1 MSAILLVSHSRDIA
15 EGTRQLLKQMAG
27 DVDVYA
33 VGGVEDGKEIGTSFD
48 AIQEQINQINEDLI
62 CFYDLGSAEMNLDMA
77 LEMYEGNY
85 ERVKVEAPIVE
96 GSFTAAVKLSTGASL
111 NEALEEVKKH
121 YAFKLF
127 TTSYM
132 IELILTNL
140 KKMNA

>member
-15 EGTRQLLKQMAG
+15 EGTRQLLKQMAS

-48 AIQEQINQINEDLI
+48 AIQEQINNIDEDLM

-111 NEALEEVKKH
+111 DEALEEVKKH
-121 YAFKLF
+121 YAFK
-127 TTSYM
+127 
-132 IELILTNL
+132 
-140 KKMNA
+140 

>member
-15 EGTRQLLKQMAG
+15 EGARQLLKQMAG

-48 AIQEQINQINEDLI
+48 AIQERINQINEDLM

-77 LEMYEGNY
+77 LEMYEGNC

-111 NEALEEVKKH
+111 DEALEEVKKH
-121 YAFKLF
+121 YAFK
-127 TTSYM
+127 
-132 IELILTNL
+132 
-140 KKMNA
+140 

>member
-48 AIQEQINQINEDLI
+48 AIQERINQINEDLM

-85 ERVKVEAPIVE
+85 ERVKVAAPIVE

-111 NEALEEVKKH
+111 NDALEEVKKH
-121 YAFKLF
+121 YAFK
-127 TTSYM
+127 
-132 IELILTNL
+132 
-140 KKMNA
+140 

>member
-1 MSAILLVSHSRDIA
+1 MRILLVSHSRDIA

-48 AIQEQINQINEDLI
+48 AIQERINQISEDLM

-85 ERVKVEAPIVE
+85 ERVKVAAPIVE

-111 NEALEEVKKH
+111 DEALEEVKKH
-121 YAFKLF
+121 YAFK
-127 TTSYM
+127 
-132 IELILTNL
+132 
-140 KKMNA
+140 

>member
-48 AIQEQINQINEDLI
+48 AIQEQINNIDEDLM

-85 ERVKVEAPIVE
+85 ERVKVAAPIVE

-111 NEALEEVKKH
+111 DEALEEVKKH
-121 YAFKLF
+121 YAFK
-127 TTSYM
+127 
-132 IELILTNL
+132 
-140 KKMNA
+140 

>member
-15 EGTRQLLKQMAG
+15 EGTRQLLKQMAS

-48 AIQEQINQINEDLI
+48 AIQEQINNIDEDLM

-85 ERVKVEAPIVE
+85 ERVKVAAPIVE

-111 NEALEEVKKH
+111 DEALEEVKKH
-121 YAFKLF
+121 YAFK
-127 TTSYM
+127 
-132 IELILTNL
+132 
-140 KKMNA
+140 

>member
-48 AIQEQINQINEDLI
+48 AVQEQINNIDEDLM

-85 ERVKVEAPIVE
+85 ERVKVAAPIVE

-111 NEALEEVKKH
+111 DEALEEVKKH
-121 YAFKLF
+121 YAFK
-127 TTSYM
+127 
-132 IELILTNL
+132 
-140 KKMNA
+140 

>member
-1 MSAILLVSHSRDIA
+1 
-15 EGTRQLLKQMAG
+15 MAG

-48 AIQEQINQINEDLI
+48 AIQERINQINEDLM

-77 LEMYEGNY
+77 LEMYEGNC

-111 NEALEEVKKH
+111 NDALEEVKKH
-121 YAFKLF
+121 YAFK
-127 TTSYM
+127 
-132 IELILTNL
+132 
-140 KKMNA
+140 

>member
-48 AIQEQINQINEDLI
+48 AIQERINQINEDLM

-77 LEMYEGNY
+77 LEMYEGNC

-96 GSFTAAVKLSTGASL
+96 GSFTAAVKLSTDASL
-111 NEALEEVKKH
+111 DEALEEVKKH
-121 YAFKLF
+121 YAFK
-127 TTSYM
+127 
-132 IELILTNL
+132 
-140 KKMNA
+140 

>member
-15 EGTRQLLKQMAG
+15 EGTRQLLKQMAS

-48 AIQEQINQINEDLI
+48 AIQERINQISEDLM

-111 NEALEEVKKH
+111 DEALEEVKKH
-121 YAFKLF
+121 YAFK
-127 TTSYM
+127 
-132 IELILTNL
+132 
-140 KKMNA
+140 

>member
-48 AIQEQINQINEDLI
+48 AVQEQINNIDEDLM

-77 LEMYEGNY
+77 LEMYDGNY
-85 ERVKVEAPIVE
+85 ERVKVAAPIVE

-111 NEALEEVKKH
+111 DEALEEVKKH
-121 YAFKLF
+121 YAFK
-127 TTSYM
+127 
-132 IELILTNL
+132 
-140 KKMNA
+140 

>member
-15 EGTRQLLKQMAG
+15 EGTRQLLKQMAS

-48 AIQEQINQINEDLI
+48 AIQEQINNIDEDLI

-111 NEALEEVKKH
+111 DEALEEVKKH
-121 YAFKLF
+121 YAFK
-127 TTSYM
+127 
-132 IELILTNL
+132 
-140 KKMNA
+140 

>member
-48 AIQEQINQINEDLI
+48 AIQERINQISEDLM

-85 ERVKVEAPIVE
+85 ERVKVAAPIVE

-111 NEALEEVKKH
+111 DEALEEVKKH
-121 YAFKLF
+121 YAFK
-127 TTSYM
+127 
-132 IELILTNL
+132 
-140 KKMNA
+140 

>member
-48 AIQEQINQINEDLI
+48 AIQEQINNIDEDLI
-62 CFYDLGSAEMNLDMA
+62 CFYDLGSVEMNLDMA
-77 LEMYEGNY
+77 LEMYEGNC

-111 NEALEEVKKH
+111 NDALEEVKKH
-121 YAFKLF
+121 YAFK
-127 TTSYM
+127 
-132 IELILTNL
+132 
-140 KKMNA
+140 

>member
-48 AIQEQINQINEDLI
+48 AIQERINQINEDLM

-77 LEMYEGNY
+77 LEMYEGNC

-111 NEALEEVKKH
+111 NDALEEVKKH
-121 YAFKLF
+121 YAFK
-127 TTSYM
+127 
-132 IELILTNL
+132 
-140 KKMNA
+140 

>member
-48 AIQEQINQINEDLI
+48 AIQERINQISEDLM

-85 ERVKVEAPIVE
+85 ERVKVAAPIVE

-111 NEALEEVKKH
+111 NDALEEVKKH
-121 YAFKLF
+121 YAFK
-127 TTSYM
+127 
-132 IELILTNL
+132 
-140 KKMNA
+140 

>member
-48 AIQEQINQINEDLI
+48 AIQERINQINEDLM

-77 LEMYEGNY
+77 LEMYEGNC

-111 NEALEEVKKH
+111 DEALEEVKKH
-121 YAFKLF
+121 YAFK
-127 TTSYM
+127 
-132 IELILTNL
+132 
-140 KKMNA
+140 

>member
-48 AIQEQINQINEDLI
+48 AIQERINQINEDLM

-85 ERVKVEAPIVE
+85 ERVKVAAPIVE

-111 NEALEEVKKH
+111 DEALEEVKKH
-121 YAFKLF
+121 YAFK
-127 TTSYM
+127 
-132 IELILTNL
+132 
-140 KKMNA
+140 

>member
-77 LEMYEGNY
+77 LEMYEGNC

-111 NEALEEVKKH
+111 DEALEEVKKH
-121 YAFKLF
+121 YAFK
-127 TTSYM
+127 
-132 IELILTNL
+132 
-140 KKMNA
+140 

>member
-15 EGTRQLLKQMAG
+15 EGTRQLLKQMAS

-48 AIQEQINQINEDLI
+48 AIQERINQINEDLM

-77 LEMYEGNY
+77 LEMYEGNC

-111 NEALEEVKKH
+111 NDALEEVKKH
-121 YAFKLF
+121 YAFK
-127 TTSYM
+127 
-132 IELILTNL
+132 
-140 KKMNA
+140 

>member
-15 EGTRQLLKQMAG
+15 EGTRQLLKQMTG

-48 AIQEQINQINEDLI
+48 AIQEQINNIDEDLV
-62 CFYDLGSAEMNLDMA
+62 CFYDLGSAEMNIDMA

-85 ERVKVEAPIVE
+85 ERVKVAAPIVE

-111 NEALEEVKKH
+111 DEALEEVKKH
-121 YAFKLF
+121 YAFK
-127 TTSYM
+127 
-132 IELILTNL
+132 
-140 KKMNA
+140 